1 MSRGILI
8 FLARLM
14 FVIFAVVTLVFLLQR
29 LLPGNPAD
37 AVLGADAPWSDK
49 ASWLEAYGLNR
60 PLHEQYLSYLHGLVR
75 GEFGVRWIDGK
86 PAAPLIAQRFLET
99 LRLAVCALA
108 VSISSALFFGM
119 IGALKA
125 GTRTDRLLA
134 VVSLLFVSAPTFIT
148 GTALLWIFSVWLD
161 LLPLTGS
168 KGWDSLILPSFV
180 LGITLAAVTGRMLR
194 TSLIETL
201 SQDFIR
207 TAYSKGLSRLRVFG
221 IHALRNAL
229 LPTTTL
235 LGLQMGSL
243 LGGAIITEQVFTWPG
258 LGSLM
263 MEAVSQR
270 DYNLVSGCVVV
281 LSVVQVCSAALV
293 DFLHRLI
300 DPRVVSS

>member
-49 ASWLEAYGLNR
+49 ARWLEAYGLNR

-221 IHALRNAL
+221 IHALRNA
-229 LPTTTL
+229 
-235 LGLQMGSL
+235 
-243 LGGAIITEQVFTWPG
+243 
-258 LGSLM
+258 
-263 MEAVSQR
+263 
-270 DYNLVSGCVVV
+270 
-281 LSVVQVCSAALV
+281 
-293 DFLHRLI
+293 
-300 DPRVVSS
+300 